1 MEFGRHAVLRGQFAF
16 ASTGSSP
23 VGRTKYMPYVQA
35 GEEAVLKTVGRKR
48 LAGSN
53 PALPTI
59 YYILG
64 RSQAGKAQD
73 FDSCMLWSKSSQLLQ
88 NFAPVMEVV
97 DMLVLETNA

>member
-1 MEFGRHAVLRGQFAF
+1 MRVRVRVPWDAPKYAVC
-16 ASTGSSP
+16 P
-23 VGRTKYMPYVQA
+23 D

-73 FDSCMLWSKSSQLLQ
+73 FDSCMLWFESRRPSHFFWWSCIQ
-88 NFAPVMEVV
+88 VG
-97 DMLVLETNA
+97 